1 MSEMYP
7 NTQKIYYCPKKTC
20 KCLLNQKHLK
30 ISSNV
35 QKYFCKILAFGAGD
49 QRTKC
54 GSCEQLVDG
63 VNRVLKETFKQ
74 NFGGGNTHW
83 EEAKLK
89 KKNINWVSSESRL
102 LEVLENACGG
112 GYGSI
117 NLNSMG
123 KF

>member
-1 MSEMYP
+1 MSSIVR
-7 NTQKIYYCPKKTC
+7 KV
-20 KCLLNQKHLK
+20 L
-30 ISSNV
+30 
-35 QKYFCKILAFGAGD
+35 KYFHKILAFGAGD

-74 NFGGGNTHW
+74 NFGGGNTQW

-123 KF
+123 TYSLIKPQRLK